1 MINEA
6 GVPCRSRKSRQKSP
20 RRRCSSW
27 FTLDGSGKVA
37 DGRRVRLGE
46 EPTDT
51 VVQRVVRTALPTAI
65 LVVVHGSVRTA
76 PAHSS

>member
-1 MINEA
+1 MKQEWRVDRENRAKNRRAA
-6 GVPCRSRKSRQKSP
+6 GVPAGLRSTGAER
-20 RRRCSSW
+20 
-27 FTLDGSGKVA
+27 FA

-51 VVQRVVRTALPTAI
+51 AVQRVVRTALPTAI